1 MQSLDKGC
9 RLLYLASF
17 QFVLLMTL
25 NYSHLSNL
33 AKGKYRTFH
42 YQKRCI
48 WNSMFPVK
56 TANFAFSFET
66 PNSGL
71 YRYVTRTN
79 VCSLIIRTGIEERNI
94 PARNITI

>member
-1 MQSLDKGC
+1 
-9 RLLYLASF
+9 
-17 QFVLLMTL
+17 
-25 NYSHLSNL
+25 
-33 AKGKYRTFH
+33 
-42 YQKRCI
+42 
-48 WNSMFPVK
+48 MFPVK